1 MSDHFSE
8 SRYYQVYR
16 SNRLVVSTLA
26 PLVISGGVGIG
37 IDIQPLCVW
46 PARSECQRG
55 PLSKT
60 LVIMLS
66 SIVGRLKL
74 VEENRASWT
83 NASSGPPWLKDYRFM
98 IPSSPGQIV
107 MCGLILCWLM
117 LAARSKQ
124 SVEKHTRFCNT
135 HSETRGNLTRLDQEV
150 FRSYQEHLQYWRY
163 RRPRKIVATSLEYR
177 TLSQQSGVFDKQLMN
192 FKMLATMRSKL
203 NSQWLG
209 RTVEYGE

>member
-74 VEENRASWT
+74 VEENRAS
-83 NASSGPPWLKDYRFM
+83 
-98 IPSSPGQIV
+98 
-107 MCGLILCWLM
+107 
-117 LAARSKQ
+117 
-124 SVEKHTRFCNT
+124 
-135 HSETRGNLTRLDQEV
+135 
-150 FRSYQEHLQYWRY
+150 
-163 RRPRKIVATSLEYR
+163 
-177 TLSQQSGVFDKQLMN
+177 
-192 FKMLATMRSKL
+192 
-203 NSQWLG
+203 
-209 RTVEYGE
+209 